1 MSGLN
6 WGVGDLLAVTKL
18 AWDLYHNCY
27 LVAREAPDDFRQLV
41 NELASL
47 QGVLRTLR
55 DDVNSDKSFLERL
68 GDSRKETLERCVGS
82 CFDTLKRLQSLV
94 IKYRELGVGDGKKF
108 WTQLKWVNKQKEI
121 ADLKS
126 RIMVNSCNLSLCMT
140 SIGNSSLARIETSMI
155 QALERQEASKET
167 VDATEDLTPIARA
180 QTEPVLASSS
190 KEAVEKEPP
199 GLGITRAFTGATLVD
214 PTEHISPELTPP
226 ASEEDAPEL
235 AYFKATPSKQNSV
248 PIRSMRKASTFSVD
262 RDAKPLYPSPPK
274 SDESIN
280 DARKEIGSRRM
291 LSSSGE
297 AAGKL
302 AKEKA
307 DQRQSAVMDA
317 VAEAMQ
323 ELSRVR
329 KQEQSA
335 RPLRV
340 VHEDPDHTADDS
352 LKQRFLELA
361 EEELRIRRLNA
372 KDWLRVATWWLLKA
386 RFNAPELATMSSTKS
401 QNSLR
406 VSDDSS
412 ATINQA
418 YVDLLKSSWILHT
431 VILDESNL
439 SSLMTDENR
448 KLFYNL
454 SDGII
459 EDLCK
464 FKPPEPLGREA
475 LLNQNINIWELLQ
488 PEEEETIGE
497 DSMLPELDSQRWI
510 TVEQNDAG
518 EENEKV
524 LFRTFVNAAIG
535 SKKYRIKSRGVPYML
550 MLSTK
555 DGESQPKITI
565 CNQSGSISLTR
576 DFASDDLH
584 GEDYS
589 GSPYSA
595 DDDMKDGI
603 PLNFGKM
610 RVTVAFVDEGDQERF
625 MDLPRNYFNAVKRRE
640 PRQLEKATETLLFD
654 RSVEVF
660 EQLEPSSL
668 KSLSPRK
675 QFRSCDLR
683 VLETTGTEGWR
694 TTRRLVISS
703 SMSEKRPW
711 CIEKFLPLGNVHI
724 RREGMAREM
733 TVKWSDCTHERS
745 DHTDGSYN
753 RIYTYAYDQN
763 KPNIAL
769 NLLFGTSAD
778 ATDFEDTVLKLSLP
792 PHFSGRSGPDSRHV
806 YNISDTEPNPKTY
819 KAILLTHTRLK
830 WKYSEVF
837 YMYRDTDY
845 IYDGTVPRI
854 RLLQVHYTNY
864 LSSHV
869 DKLYKAEPNQP
880 PQFSHCEKRVGN
892 VSVTFDDD
900 AVRSAFISALTPA
913 HRLLFSRRAQSLTI
927 KKPPRRFVGI
937 SKPTH
942 KGEEAMVQLW
952 SKRGTDVQLLA
963 RWADD
968 SKNEDQWLSLS
979 LPIGIL
985 EQQQQSDGDTN
996 RISLSNCA
1004 YSKGRKVDMLDLV
1017 ATDPRRRGHGEK
1029 KKKGPLD
1036 ICFKSARE
1044 REEFLTA
1051 AVATA
1056 VGGRKRSP
1064 FDELMAMHMV

>member
-6 WGVGDLLAVTKL
+6 WGVGDLLTVTKL

-82 CFDTLKRLQSLV
+82 CFDTLNRLQKLV

-167 VDATEDLTPIARA
+167 VDNTEDLTPVTRA

-190 KEAVEKEPP
+190 KEAVEEESP
-199 GLGITRAFTGATLVD
+199 GLGITRAFTGVTLID
-214 PTEHISPELTPP
+214 PAEHMSPELTPP
-226 ASEEDAPEL
+226 ASEEDAQDL
-235 AYFKATPSKQNSV
+235 AYSKATLSKQKSV
-248 PIRSMRKASTFSVD
+248 PIGRVRKASTFSVD
-262 RDAKPLYPSPPK
+262 RDAKPLYPSPPS
-274 SDESIN
+274 SDQSMNESP
-280 DARKEIGSRRM
+280 KKIGSTRTI
-291 LSSSGE
+291 SSGRE
-297 AAGKL
+297 AAGKS

-317 VAEAMQ
+317 VAEAME

-340 VHEDPDHTADDS
+340 VHEDPIHRADEP
-352 LKQRFLELA
+352 LKERFWELA

-386 RFNAPELATMSSTKS
+386 KFNAPELANSSSTKS
-401 QNSLR
+401 QVPLR
-406 VSDDSS
+406 VFDHSS
-412 ATINQA
+412 SSIHQA

-431 VILDESNL
+431 VILSENNL

-454 SDGII
+454 SDGIN
-459 EDLCK
+459 EGLCK
-464 FKPPEPLGREA
+464 FKAPDTLAREA
-475 LLNQNINIWELLQ
+475 LVDQNINIWELLQ
-488 PEEEETIGE
+488 PEEEETAGE
-497 DSMLPELDSQRWI
+497 DSISPELDRQRWI

-535 SKKYRIKSRGVPYML
+535 SKKYRIKSRGAPYML

-555 DGESQPKITI
+555 DGESQPKITV

-576 DFASDDLH
+576 DFTSDDFE
-584 GEDYS
+584 GDFNSGRPQPADGDED
-589 GSPYSA
+589 
-595 DDDMKDGI
+595 DGI
-603 PLNFGKM
+603 PLNFGKLKM
-610 RVTVAFVDEGDQERF
+610 TVAFVDPGDQRRF
-625 MDLPRNYFNAVKRRE
+625 MDLPRTYFNAVKRRE
-640 PRQLEKATETLLFD
+640 PRQLEKATETLLSTH
-654 RSVEVF
+654 SVELF
-660 EQLEPSSL
+660 EQIEPSTL
-668 KSLSPRK
+668 KPLSPRQ
-675 QFRSCDLR
+675 QFQSCDVRILQ
-683 VLETTGTEGWR
+683 TTGKQGWR

-703 SMSEKRPW
+703 SAREKRPW
-711 CIEKFLPLGNVHI
+711 CTEKFLPLGNVHI
-724 RREGMAREM
+724 SRKGTAREM
-733 TVKWSDCTHERS
+733 TIKWSDCTHERS
-745 DHTDGSYN
+745 NHTDGNYN

-769 NLLFGTSAD
+769 KLLFRHSAD
-778 ATDFEDTVLKLSLP
+778 ATNFEDTVLKLSLP
-792 PHFSGRSGPDSRHV
+792 PQFSSYSGPDSRQV
-806 YNISDTEPNPKTY
+806 YNISDTEPGPKNYT
-819 KAILLTHTRLK
+819 AVLVTHTRLD
-830 WKYSEVF
+830 WKYSEIF

-845 IYDGTVPRI
+845 ICDATLSRI
-854 RLLQVHYTNY
+854 RFPQVYYTNY

-869 DKLYKAEPNQP
+869 HKLYKAELNQP
-880 PQFSHCEKRVGN
+880 PQFSDCEKLVGN
-892 VSVTFDDD
+892 FSVGLDDSE
-900 AVRSAFISALTPA
+900 AVAFAFLSALTPG
-913 HRLLFSRRAQSLTI
+913 HRLLFSRRAQCIKIKTPRKFSILT
-927 KKPPRRFVGI
+927 PNNR
-937 SKPTH
+937 S
-942 KGEEAMVQLW
+942 EAIVQLW
-952 SKRGTDVQLLA
+952 AKKPAATTTTTEIQLLA
-963 RWADD
+963 RRAEGD
-968 SKNEDQWLSLS
+968 SKTGNKWLSLS
-979 LPIGIL
+979 VPPK
-985 EQQQQSDGDTN
+985 DV
-996 RISLSNCA
+996 LSAHAN
-1004 YSKGRKVDMLDLV
+1004 YNNSNKNSEDR
-1017 ATDPRRRGHGEK
+1017 
-1029 KKKGPLD
+1029 
-1036 ICFKSARE
+1036 
-1044 REEFLTA
+1044 
-1051 AVATA
+1051 
-1056 VGGRKRSP
+1056 
-1064 FDELMAMHMV
+1064 